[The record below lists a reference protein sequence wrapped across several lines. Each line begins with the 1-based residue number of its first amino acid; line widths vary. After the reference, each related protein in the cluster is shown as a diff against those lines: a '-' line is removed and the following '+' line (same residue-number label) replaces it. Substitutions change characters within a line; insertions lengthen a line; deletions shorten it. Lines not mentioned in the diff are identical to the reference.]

1 MSKTRIAFVGAG
13 NMAASLIGGLRAQGV
28 EASLICASAPGA
40 ETRERIATE
49 HGIKVFADNAEA
61 VKGADVVVLAVKPQM
76 MKSVCQALKAS
87 LDAHQLIVSVAAGIT
102 CASLTQWLGDQPVVR
117 CMPNTPSLLR
127 QGASGLYATE
137 KVSPTQREQAEQ
149 LLSAVGV
156 AVWVEQ
162 EKHMDAVTAVSGSGP
177 AYFFLM
183 MEAMTAAG
191 VKLGLP
197 EDIAKKLTLQTALG
211 SALIA
216 TGSNVD
222 AGELRRRVASPG
234 GTTEAAIKAFQAGG
248 FEALV
253 ETALAAA
260 DHRAAELAEQL
271 ANNFQAFWSRLMI
284 GLNTAAIYV
293 LQTLGSLYLLIT
305 LLRFVLQLVRA
316 NFYNPLCQ
324 FIVRATQPLLKPLR
338 RIIPSLFGLDMSSLV
353 LAIIVQ
359 MILMALTLL
368 LMFGTTGD
376 PLHLLLW
383 SIIGVT
389 ALFLKIF
396 FFALIISVILSWVA
410 PGSHNPGAELVNQIC
425 EPALAPFRKIVP
437 NLGGL
442 DISPI
447 LAFLVLKLL
456 DMLVIN
462 NLAAMSNMPDVLRLL
477 M

>member
-1 MSKTRIAFVGAG
+1 
-13 NMAASLIGGLRAQGV
+13 
-28 EASLICASAPGA
+28 
-40 ETRERIATE
+40 
-49 HGIKVFADNAEA
+49 
-61 VKGADVVVLAVKPQM
+61 
-76 MKSVCQALKAS
+76 
-87 LDAHQLIVSVAAGIT
+87 
-102 CASLTQWLGDQPVVR
+102 
-117 CMPNTPSLLR
+117 
-127 QGASGLYATE
+127 
-137 KVSPTQREQAEQ
+137 
-149 LLSAVGV
+149 
-156 AVWVEQ
+156 
-162 EKHMDAVTAVSGSGP
+162 
-177 AYFFLM
+177 
-183 MEAMTAAG
+183 
-191 VKLGLP
+191 
-197 EDIAKKLTLQTALG
+197 
-211 SALIA
+211 
-216 TGSNVD
+216 
-222 AGELRRRVASPG
+222 
-234 GTTEAAIKAFQAGG
+234 
-248 FEALV
+248 
-253 ETALAAA
+253 
-260 DHRAAELAEQL
+260 
-271 ANNFQAFWSRLMI
+271 MI

-293 LQTLGSLYLLIT
+293 LQTLGSLYLLIV

-338 RIIPSLFGLDMSSLV
+338 RIIPSLLGLDMSSLV

-383 SIIGVT
+383 SIISVT

-462 NLAAMSNMPDVLRLL
+462 NLAAMSGMPDVLRLL